1 MAVFV
6 LIVLIY
12 YFSDCLCP
20 LAILSSTFELLNK
33 TIDGKIF
40 ETKKTKT
47 TYKSNVLLKVLREKL
62 TGTWEGGGLGGKNTN
77 NFLDKVAHSKH

>member
-47 TYKSNVLLKVLREKL
+47 TYKSNFLLKVFIEEL
-62 TGTWEGGGLGGKNTN
+62 TGTWEGGVGVEVEAELGNKKSQN
-77 NFLDKVAHSKH
+77 KM